1 MLCSLGL
8 CDFGSAIAAEESG
21 SSSKGGVNWRHAAL
35 ATAGAGVAMSGR
47 ALLAL
52 AGGDG
57 GGFGGFG
64 WGSGGGGGGG
74 RDGWRFWLDSGLA
87 WADAK
92 KEEGE
97 NAFDPHGL
105 QVGRN
110 VPVSRLNPAKR
121 YRISEVE
128 LVDKRTKVPIDAK
141 DAFYELVT
149 LRNGGI
155 ATKAQLDSESENLM
169 NCGMFQSV
177 EMEAVTK
184 LDGSLKLQISF
195 SESQW
200 QPADSF
206 RCVNVGLLAQT
217 RGPEPDEKLTDQQRE
232 ELAKSQEEDYKNRL
246 RKSRPCMLPKSVE
259 VRNGFYTPVAP
270 LEHLLWYIRGF

>member
-1 MLCSLGL
+1 M
-8 CDFGSAIAAEESG
+8 
-21 SSSKGGVNWRHAAL
+21 
-35 ATAGAGVAMSGR
+35 ATAGVGVAMSGR

-52 AGGDG
+52 AGSDG

-64 WGSGGGGGGG
+64 SGSGGGGGGG
-74 RDGWRFWLDSGLA
+74 GDGWRFWLDRGLA

-92 KEEGE
+92 KEEGDD
-97 NAFDPHGL
+97 FDPHGL

-110 VPVSRLNPAKR
+110 VPVNRLNPAKR

-128 LVDKRTKVPIDAK
+128 LVDKRTKQPVDAK

-155 ATKAQLDSESENLM
+155 ATKAQLDSETENLM

-195 SESQW
+195 TESQW

-217 RGPEPDEKLTDQQRE
+217 KGPEPEEKLSDQQRE

-259 VRNGFYTPVAP
+259 VRNSLQHICIWKGYVTCYVR
-270 LEHLLWYIRGF
+270 LLCYGTHKASNLLVRSKYG